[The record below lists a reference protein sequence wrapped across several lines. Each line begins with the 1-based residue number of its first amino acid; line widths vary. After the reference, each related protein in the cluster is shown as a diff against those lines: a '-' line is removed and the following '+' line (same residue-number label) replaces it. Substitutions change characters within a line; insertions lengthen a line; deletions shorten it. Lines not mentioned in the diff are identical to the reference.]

1 MIENTPL
8 ISVIL
13 PTFNRAG
20 VLPRAIDSVLAQS
33 YKSIELIVVDDGSTD
48 DTRQVLER
56 YGNKLICIKQHN
68 RGVSAARN
76 TGIRISKGKYL
87 AFIDSDDKWMES
99 KLEEQV
105 RYFNNYEQDNLAL
118 VCTDI
123 DIIDIKGT
131 HHKRRRFMPRN
142 SSCVLDVVDVFRD
155 PYLGLPTVM
164 IRADLVNK
172 DSVFDESL
180 NSAEDIDLYLRLM
193 VNRKAGYIHKKLVD
207 VYQSSNSLSAS
218 ITSYDDNIRVITGF
232 LKQHKELFVGY
243 ESEIN
248 QLMHGVFMDYA
259 KTLLW
264 KKKSRASREQLRN
277 ALHYK
282 LSAGAVFLY
291 LKSYIK

>member
-1 MIENTPL
+1 MPF

-13 PTFNRAG
+13 PTYNRSG
-20 VLPRAIDSVLAQS
+20 VLKRAIDSVMEQS
-33 YKSIELIVVDDGSTD
+33 YKNFELIVVDDGSTD
-48 DTRQVLER
+48 DTHHVLEQ
-56 YGNKLICIKQHN
+56 YGNKLIYIQQQN

-76 TGIRISKGKYL
+76 TGIRTSKGQYI
-87 AFIDSDDKWMES
+87 AFIDSDDKWKES
-99 KLEEQV
+99 KLDEQIC
-105 RYFNNYEQDNLAL
+105 YFNEHRQDNLAL
-118 VCTDI
+118 VCTDAETI
-123 DIIDIKGT
+123 DVNGRY
-131 HHKRRRFMPRN
+131 HKRRRFMPRN

-180 NSAEDIDLYLRLM
+180 KSAEDIDLYLRLM

-207 VYQSSNSLSAS
+207 VYQSNNSLSTS
-218 ITSYDDNIRVITGF
+218 ITSYDDNLRVITGF
-232 LKQHKELFVGY
+232 LEQHKELFTSH

-264 KKKSRASREQLRN
+264 KRNSKASREQSRK
-277 ALHYK
+277 AMRYK
-282 LSAGAVFLY
+282 LSASSVFLY
-291 LKSYIK
+291 LKSYIR

>member
-20 VLPRAIDSVLAQS
+20 VLPRAINSVLGQS

-48 DTRQVLER
+48 DTPQVLEQ
-56 YGNKLICIKQHN
+56 YGNKLICIKQQN

-105 RYFNNYEQDNLAL
+105 RYFNNYEQDDLAL
-118 VCTDI
+118 VCTDVDSI
-123 DIIDIKGT
+123 DINGA
-131 HHKRRRFMPRN
+131 HHKRRRFIPRS

-180 NSAEDIDLYLRLM
+180 KSAEDIDLYLRLM

-232 LKQHKELFVGY
+232 LKQHKELFVEY

-264 KKKSRASREQLRN
+264 KKKSRASREQSRK